1 MAEQENKA
9 IVEGMIEE
17 LFNKKNVGA
26 LGDFFAE
33 DMIDHNP
40 PPTTKP
46 GLEGTKEMFHM
57 FLNAFPDIHI
67 EVEDLIAEEDTV
79 VMRATTTGTH
89 QGDFMGIPATGK
101 KVSNGEVHL
110 VKIAGGKFVEHWG
123 FERQMGLMQQLR
135 VISS

>member
-9 IVEGMIEE
+9 VVEGMIEE
-17 LFNKKNVGA
+17 LFNKKNVDS
-26 LGDFFAE
+26 LGDFSAE
-33 DMIDHNP
+33 GVVERNP

-46 GLEGTKEMFHM
+46 GLEGMKEMFHM

-67 EVEDLIAEEDTV
+67 EVEDLIAEGDAV

-101 KVSNGEVHL
+101 KVSYGEIHI

-123 FERQMGLMQQLR
+123 VEDQMGLMQQLG
-135 VISS
+135 VIPS

>member
-1 MAEQENKA
+1 
-9 IVEGMIEE
+9 
-17 LFNKKNVGA
+17 
-26 LGDFFAE
+26 
-33 DMIDHNP
+33 
-40 PPTTKP
+40 
-46 GLEGTKEMFHM
+46 M